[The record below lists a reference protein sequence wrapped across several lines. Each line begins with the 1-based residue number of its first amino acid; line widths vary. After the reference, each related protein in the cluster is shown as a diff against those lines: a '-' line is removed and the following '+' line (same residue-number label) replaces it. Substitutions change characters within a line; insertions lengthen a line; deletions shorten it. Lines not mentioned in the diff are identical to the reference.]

1 MNFLAEIQSYSL
13 SLVNGGKFSRIS
25 RNKPYTKPLAVILKN
40 RMKTLII
47 IGIISFIAFSVWYA
61 KRNGVSA
68 KYESETIEISS
79 EKDNPVDFGYKNV
92 WIAVKTDNKKR
103 ISEVLELK
111 NVQPSNWKSGIE
123 TAYNDGIFITPQIGE
138 WTLAVGM
145 KLVNDANLENINKLE
160 NILNKLSS
168 EFGEAQSFGTHRV
181 VEYHH
186 WIKSVNGKTTRV
198 YSYIGESGENFKV
211 FGELTEPETDLNLF
225 NSLSKESELDE
236 YWEREDLDYADEEL
250 VMKIAE
256 NWSVNPT
263 KLTERTDIKNE
274 LGIIGK

>member
-1 MNFLAEIQSYSL
+1 
-13 SLVNGGKFSRIS
+13 
-25 RNKPYTKPLAVILKN
+25 
-40 RMKTLII
+40 MKTLII
-47 IGIISFIAFSVWYA
+47 IGIIVFIGISVWYA
-61 KRNGVSA
+61 KRNDVSA
-68 KYESETIEISS
+68 LYKSETSEISS

-92 WIAVKTDNKKR
+92 CIAVKTDNKKR
-103 ISEVLELK
+103 ISEVLQLK
-111 NVQPSNWKSGIE
+111 NVQPSNWKNGIE
-123 TAYNDGIFITPQIGE
+123 TAYNDGIFITPQIGQ

-160 NILNKLSS
+160 NILNILSS

-198 YSYIGESGENFKV
+198 YSYIGESGENFKAY
-211 FGELTEPETDLNLF
+211 GELTEPETDLNLF
-225 NSLSKESELDE
+225 NSLSKEAELDE